1 MKTFLRIL
9 IIGAI
14 LLILVFLSIGI
25 VRVVPKA
32 LSSLA
37 SATVSLGSFF
47 NGSDNSAK
55 TNTGANTN
63 STTNSAN
70 TTSTN
75 DAGFIVS
82 TSTSANA
89 SGSNA
94 TTTSYSD
101 LLKNKFG
108 SYGPNS
114 FIPKSGTNMSTYNTY
129 GSASGANPSTSGSA
143 GATISSACVNTGTSD
158 IAVSIISKGI
168 INRTTGQFIETNT
181 FSTNDTVSIKF
192 KVENRGA
199 CATGVWNLRVQMP
212 STNSADQVRDF
223 TNNQSIPGG
232 LAVTGQANFDS
243 PSTINPVFSVTVADN
258 SGKDASSANN
268 TASVALAVVNGTNTG
283 GNNGTGSNGV
293 IVTGDGRADL
303 AVRIVQIGTLGYN
316 NVFIPQSNTS
326 VFRPTDRVAVKF
338 EVINQGKSATGPW
351 TFRAE
356 LTDAPNANKQYQ
368 NPQSEASIVSGG
380 KATFTIG
387 FDNIRTGNN
396 SITIF
401 TDSMNQVNEFDENN
415 NVGVASFF
423 VSY

>member
-47 NGSDNSAK
+47 NGSNSSTK
-55 TNTGANTN
+55 TNTDANTN
-63 STTNSAN
+63 GANISNNTNA
-70 TTSTN
+70 TSTN

-82 TSTSANA
+82 TSTNSTGA
-89 SGSNA
+89 NA

-108 SYGPNS
+108 AYGPNS

-129 GSASGANPSTSGSA
+129 GSASGANPSTSGNTGNAS
-143 GATISSACVNTGTSD
+143 GAISSACANTGTSD

-168 INRTTGQFIETNT
+168 IDRTTGQFIETNT

-199 CATGVWNLRVQMP
+199 CATGAWNLRVQMP

-223 TNNQSIPGG
+223 ANNRSIPAG

-243 PSTINPVFSVTVADN
+243 PTTVSPVFSVTVADN
-258 SGKDASSANN
+258 SGKDISSANN
-268 TASVALAVVNGTNTG
+268 TASTALVVVNGTG
-283 GNNGTGSNGV
+283 GTGTGTGGV

-326 VFRPTDRVAVKF
+326 VFRPTDKVAVRF
-338 EVINQGKSATGPW
+338 EVINQGKSASGPW

-356 LTDAPNANKQYQ
+356 MTDAPNANKQYQ
-368 NPQSEASIVSGG
+368 NPQSEASIASGG
-380 KATFTIG
+380 KTTFTIG

-401 TDSMNQVNEFDENN
+401 ADSLNQVNEFDENN
-415 NVGVASFF
+415 NAGVANFF